1 MSDDLAGDVS
11 FGAAAGRAGPAPPV
25 VGRAPGARRRC
36 RAWALHRA
44 QARQRHPPR
53 SVVQQGKVAKL
64 HAEPPTPISRFARG
78 LDAVSAYRGF
88 HSVWAQ
94 DTAFPMTERDRL
106 GLRGLLPPRVMS
118 FEQQYERFSESPFPL
133 AFVFPYSSCLWRA
146 EWVSGSRN
154 LSLFTRRVMTYAR
167 ACFVTVNSF
176 RSLEHNT
183 RGEPDSIVALA
194 KWRILNRLHDRNE
207 TLYYRVSP

>member
-11 FGAAAGRAGPAPPV
+11 FGGAAGGAGPAPPV

-78 LDAVSAYRGF
+78 LDAVSAYGGF

-118 FEQQYERFSESPFPL
+118 FEQQYERFSESPFPF
-133 AFVFPYSSCLWRA
+133 AFVARRMGCGITEFVVVHA
-146 EWVSGSRN
+146 
-154 LSLFTRRVMTYAR
+154 TRYDLR
-167 ACFVTVNSF
+167 ACLLRYSKLF
-176 RSLEHNT
+176 
-183 RGEPDSIVALA
+183 PVAGA
-194 KWRILNRLHDRNE
+194 QYPRRA
-207 TLYYRVSP
+207 